1 MKKIITVT
9 LAAFLALTAF
19 AADSESIKPV
29 GNVSSYTQSEF
40 NITTKFGDYYRTA
53 SSKFLHILNPKTGL
67 EIEVDEYTS
76 KDVLLSKVT
85 YDYDTSLNLIAT
97 KLYNDQEELVLK
109 TEITYTD
116 DGQKKD
122 ESDYDEEGNLTAR
135 TIYKYEDGKIDK
147 SYYTAQ
153 GKLLEKCIT
162 KYNGDLISEV
172 LSYADDG
179 SLTER
184 EVYSYTEEGKI
195 LAIET
200 YNYNNEYSG
209 KQAWR
214 YNDKGQILEQQYYN
228 AANVLTGRDVYTYKN
243 DVNGNPSRV
252 SRYNVAEKF
261 GSTVNEL
268 FFVTDYSYKY

>member
-9 LAAFLALTAF
+9 LAVFLALTAF

-40 NITTKFGDYYRTA
+40 NISTKFGDYYRTA

-67 EIEVDEYTS
+67 EVEVDEYTS
-76 KDVLLSKVT
+76 KDVLLSKIA
-85 YDYDTSLNLIAT
+85 YDYDENLNLIST
-97 KLYNDQEELVLK
+97 KLFNENEELVLK
-109 TEITYTD
+109 TEITYTE
-116 DGQKKD
+116 DGKKKD
-122 ESDYDEEGNLTAR
+122 ESDYDEVGNLTAR

-147 SYYTAQ
+147 SYYSAQ
-153 GKLLEKCIT
+153 GKLLEKSIT
-162 KYNGDLISEV
+162 KEENGKVVEV
-172 LSYADDG
+172 ASYADDG

-184 EVYSYTEEGKI
+184 EVYTYTEDGKI
-195 LAIET
+195 LAIEN
-200 YNYNNEYSG
+200 YNYNNEYAG

-228 AANVLTGRDVYTYKN
+228 ASNVLTGRDVYIYKN
-243 DVNGNPSRV
+243 DVNGNPTRI

-268 FFVTDYSYKY
+268 YFVTDYSYKY